1 MESQGKYKSHKC
13 YKIRQN
19 SRGNRHLLRD
29 GYFSA
34 KMCKNLIIN
43 LYRFFYVKKALKGI
57 FWGCGGGWKA
67 RGGIKA
73 TNAIKSGRIVEEI
86 VIY

>member
-1 MESQGKYKSHKC
+1 MILFRK
-13 YKIRQN
+13 N
-19 SRGNRHLLRD
+19 
-29 GYFSA
+29 A
-34 KMCKNLIIN
+34 CKNLIIN

-57 FWGCGGGWKA
+57 FWGGGGGWKA
-67 RGGIKA
+67 RVGIKA